1 MLLEGF
7 KKTIEIGVEKDTN
20 QNLKRRATFLTPID
34 LILKRYGTLG
44 SGFQLLIFDPAQSF

>member
-7 KKTIEIGVEKDTN
+7 KETIEIGVEKDTN